1 MPTTCTYTSAG
12 RQEFDGTAQII
23 AAGTISSNQQVATS
37 TTETV
42 LLSETIGANELNDT
56 QTHFRIT
63 LAGEISSTG
72 TGDCTLTLRY
82 GTTDVLAMATVG
94 LADEDDK
101 QWRLVIEGRVHT
113 TGASGKIVATGRMNI
128 EQSTP
133 LLVVGDT
140 AAAGVSV
147 DLTAAGSLNVT
158 AHWDASSAD
167 NDIIAMVGFIEFY
180 K

>member
-1 MPTTCTYTSAG
+1 MPTTCKYTKG
-12 RQEFDGTAQII
+12 RQVFDGNAQVI
-23 AAGTISSNQQVATS
+23 AGGCISSNQQVANA

-42 LLSETIGANELNDT
+42 LISESVVAGELDST
-56 QTHFRIT
+56 DIHFRVT

-82 GTTDVLAMATVG
+82 GTTDVLALATVS

-101 QWRLVIEGRVHT
+101 QWRLVIEGRIHT
-113 TGASGKIVATGRMNI
+113 AGASGKVVATGRMNI
-128 EQSTP
+128 EQGTP

-158 AHWDASSAD
+158 AHWDAQSAD
-167 NDIIAMVGFIEFY
+167 NDIIAMIGFVEFY
-180 K
+180 R

>member
-1 MPTTCTYTSAG
+1 MPTTCKYTSAG

-23 AAGTISSNQQVATS
+23 AAGTISANQQVANS
-37 TTETV
+37 TDETV
-42 LLSETIGANELNDT
+42 LLSETIGGGELADT
-56 QTHFRIT
+56 QTHFRLV

-82 GTTDVLAMATVG
+82 GTTDILALATVS

-101 QWRLVIEGRVHT
+101 QWRLEIVGRVHT
-113 TGASGKIVATGRMNI
+113 TGASGKVVASGRMNI
-128 EQSTP
+128 EQGTP
-133 LLVVGDT
+133 LLVAGDT

-158 AHWDASSAD
+158 AEWDAASAD
-167 NDIIAMVGFIEFY
+167 NDIIAMIGYIEFF

>member
-1 MPTTCTYTSAG
+1 MPTSCKYIKG
-12 RQEFDGTAQII
+12 RQVFDGNAQVV
-23 AAGTISSNQQVATS
+23 AGGCISSNQQVANS

-42 LLSETIGANELNDT
+42 LLSETIYANELDGSDI
-56 QTHFRIT
+56 HFRMT

-82 GTTDVLAMATVG
+82 NTTDILALATVS

-113 TGASGKIVATGRMNI
+113 TGASGKVVATGRMNI
-128 EQSTP
+128 EQTTP

-140 AAAGVSV
+140 AAAGASV
-147 DLTAAGSLNVT
+147 DLTADGSLNVT
-158 AHWDASSAD
+158 AHWDAQSAD
-167 NDIIAMVGFIEFY
+167 NDIIAMIGFVEFY
-180 K
+180 R

>member
-1 MPTTCTYTSAG
+1 MPTTCKYVAG
-12 RQEFDGTAQII
+12 RQVFNGNAQVV
-23 AAGTISSNQQVATS
+23 AAGCISENARVHTS
-37 TTETV
+37 AAETV
-42 LLSETIGANELNDT
+42 LLSETIYANELDGT
-56 QTHFRIT
+56 DIHFRVT

-82 GTTDVLAMATVG
+82 GTTDILALVTVS

-101 QWRLVIEGRVHT
+101 QWRAVIEGRVHT
-113 TGASGKIVATGRMNI
+113 AGASGKIVATGRMDI
-128 EQSTP
+128 QQTSP
-133 LLVVGDT
+133 LLVVADT

-180 K
+180 R